1 MSTSSVVAFNLAD
14 ENTKATVRIISD
26 FVNIMGHDN
35 QMFCTEMTREHRT
48 IQEEFTCLCIEW
60 LKTCASDDYRY
71 DLRNEYS
78 HKVAKKLLEGAE
90 EFI

>member
-1 MSTSSVVAFNLAD
+1 MSTSNVVAFNLAD
-14 ENTKATVRIISD
+14 ENTKVTVRAVSD

-35 QMFCTEMTREHRT
+35 QIFCTEMTREHRT

-60 LKTCASDDYRY
+60 LKTCASDNYHFDF
-71 DLRNEYS
+71 RNEYS
-78 HKVAKKLLEGAE
+78 HMIAKKLLEGAK